1 MEKNLEEE
9 GGGKVLRREGYR
21 DGTWVLLDYGDIVV
35 HVFSPEAREFYSLER
50 LWKDGKPLDLSSV
63 LTRD

>member
-1 MEKNLEEE
+1 M
-9 GGGKVLRREGYR
+9 
-21 DGTWVLLDYGDIVV
+21 LLDYGDIVV